1 MNTELI
7 LAHKEKDS
15 WRPLSGV
22 MVGKDILELLSSS
35 MYVDPMTIY
44 REYVQNAAD
53 AIDEAVDQGVL
64 DRSPNSGI
72 VHIKIDVGERTVR
85 IRDNGIGV
93 RKQNFETQLGT
104 FGGSLKRGGAGRG
117 FRGVGR
123 LSGLGYCQKLTFR
136 TLAAG
141 DHDISEMVWDCRL
154 IKKLLNT
161 SDRHWSL
168 DDLLREVVSVRLI
181 PSEVDAKPFFE
192 VEMKGVIRHKNDV
205 LLNRET
211 IYNYLSEVAPVPF
224 HPDFSFG
231 PQITEMLR
239 GRVALG
245 NLSIQVEG
253 KEHPVYRP
261 YVNSINVDGSRYD
274 EFTHVRTFTY
284 PSVDEGT
291 AAIGWILDHSY
302 KGAVPDRR
310 IAGLR
315 LRCGNIQIGGNDLLA
330 DIFKETRFNSW
341 SVGEIHILDNR
352 ITPNG
357 RRDYFEQGVHLANL
371 LNHITPTTR
380 EITSRCRES
389 SRLRNRLRDFSR
401 FEASAIEKI
410 AVVEQGQ
417 ISKKVRSTYLSEAY
431 KSLAAMGECLR
442 LETFDNSTTLS
453 LTEKI
458 GNLEAKLMSAQESDP
473 SGRAFL
479 QSSKSK
485 QVAYEEIF
493 GLIYE
498 CSENQESA
506 RKLVGRI
513 IDRLKST

>member
-1 MNTELI
+1 MNTKLI
-7 LAHKEKDS
+7 VRKEKDS

-44 REYVQNAAD
+44 REYIQNAAD
-53 AIDEAVDQGVL
+53 AIDEALDQGLL
-64 DRSPNSGI
+64 DRSSHPGLVNIS
-72 VHIKIDVGERTVR
+72 IDVAKRTVL

-93 RKQNFETQLGT
+93 RKQNFESQLGT
-104 FGGSLKRGGAGRG
+104 FGGSLKRGAAGRG

-141 DHDISEMVWDCRL
+141 DHHVSEMVWDCRL

-161 SDRHWSL
+161 TDKHWSL
-168 DDLLREVVSVRLI
+168 EDLLREVVSIRLL
-181 PSEVDAKPFFE
+181 PSEKDAKSFFE
-192 VEMKGVIRHKNDV
+192 VEMNGVIRHKNDV

-211 IYNYLSEVAPVPF
+211 IYHYLSEVAPVPF

-231 PQITEMLR
+231 SQITEML
-239 GRVALG
+239 GEKVALG
-245 NLSIQVEG
+245 NLNIHVEG
-253 KEHPVYRP
+253 KDEPIYRP
-261 YVNSINVDGSRYD
+261 YRDSIEVDGEPYD
-274 EFTHVRTFTY
+274 RFTDVKTY
-284 PSVDEGT
+284 TLPSVDDDT
-291 AAIGWILDHSY
+291 SAIAWIMDHGY
-302 KGAVPDRR
+302 KGAVPDKR

-330 DIFKETRFNSW
+330 DVFKETRFNSW
-341 SVGEIHILDNR
+341 SVGEIHILDGR

-357 RRDYFEQGVHLANL
+357 RRDYFEQGVHLDNL
-371 LNHITPTTR
+371 LNHITPHTR
-380 EITSRCRES
+380 EITARCRES

-401 FEASAIEKI
+401 FEATAIGKLAI
-410 AVVEQGQ
+410 IEQGQ
-417 ISKKVRSTYLSEAY
+417 IGKKVRNACVSETE
-431 KSLAAMGECLR
+431 KLILMMEQCLR
-442 LETFDNSTTLS
+442 LEAFDASIDGS
-453 LTEKI
+453 LTARI
-458 GNLEAKLMSAQESDP
+458 RDLDAKLKRMRDFNP
-473 SGRAFL
+473 SNATLLR
-479 QSSKSK
+479 SSKSK
-485 QVAYEEIF
+485 QAAYEEVF

-513 IDRLKST
+513 IDRLKRA